1 MSDVSIDS
9 GVGATSVPDPLAR
22 RLRALAL
29 LGDEGEMVELSPRLP
44 IEVQRTYLEPSG
56 TRSIMRRWLSA
67 KATRDRLSTTELL
80 LGVHHLREHPS
91 AAADA
96 LQSMGCPSFAQELAD
111 CSLEAGR
118 SLSRRG
124 RELYGELA
132 IDLSV
137 NYLLEAERELLFAI
151 SSGLVESHRAEALGK
166 YAVCVAIS
174 SRWHRRPTRILARA
188 CEYHRESIRAGN
200 TASEAYEY
208 LVELLAERFNQSGDT
223 SLLDEALSVAQ
234 AHHLVLAQ
242 AELTLKRG
250 LLRRESSDSHAMRDF
265 QEASE
270 LARQAAVSTGVE
282 YVQRA
287 LVRELALSAMLGRR
301 PLMAREIRLPN
312 GFVLDL
318 DRLSDAQA
326 VILWEIVTSALEPMV
341 QDLARRGK
349 RPNLVAQDV
358 LAAALENAL
367 HRSGYKDDTTAQAL
381 VAVSR
386 LSSGQMFDRH
396 LRWRHAEAL
405 RQRAVTSRGA
415 EDVAE
420 AVTFAGELASE
431 HPRWPLTKMT
441 LARSLQLQDEIDPGE
456 VGRAPRTVST
466 AWHDFTDSILS
477 APEYRR
483 SDLGGRSSVFAIEDA
498 RGDLTTAFVLKPVA
512 TREVGL
518 RESRQLRLLAVA
530 LDARARDDEFG
541 VPESLGVFPV
551 DHDGGHVHL
560 MERHVGRV
568 LSSLPIDDALAYLR
582 PCVELLAIYHRAA
595 GSPAANSGWRSLK
608 RGLKLWVPALLDE
621 KATEEFVEAMR
632 YSLPTDLPLV
642 HKRDAHA
649 GNWVIDSSDRV
660 IAIDLD
666 GATAVPLMH
675 DVAQLIEDSAFL
687 TPDRD
692 GFEERMSLARHYR
705 RELGIDISSPDLR
718 RAYDWFALYRAVWLA
733 TAATT
738 SKAQHAHAR
747 LLTHFIASTTET
759 PGLRP
764 AAELIADQ
772 LKASSAARPDR
783 PPIGGTQRRLSKA
796 LSRILRHQA
805 PNLGLDPDDGGF
817 VPLESVARELRV
829 DVDAVL
835 EIATHPSEP
844 RFQVLDGGIRALYGH
859 SFEVEDLH
867 ELSVDLPEELY
878 HGSSW
883 DSLDS
888 ILADGLTPRTR
899 RQVHLSNSMA
909 EAMEV
914 GRRHGHPVL
923 LSARADGLVG
933 LRAAAHAIWA
943 ADSVGKEGLRV
954 RNAFAELAAVPG
966 WLADPGTA

>member
-1 MSDVSIDS
+1 MSDVSMDS
-9 GVGATSVPDPLAR
+9 GGVAPAVPDPLAR

-29 LGDEGEMVELSPRLP
+29 LGDEGEMVELSPRVP
-44 IEVQRTYLEPSG
+44 VEVQRTYLDPSG
-56 TRSIMRRWLSA
+56 TRSIMRRLVSA
-67 KATRDRLSTTELL
+67 KATRERLSTTELL
-80 LGVHHLREHPS
+80 LSVHHLREHPS

-96 LQSMGCPSFAQELAD
+96 LLSMDCPSFVQELAD

-118 SLSRRG
+118 ALSRQG
-124 RELYGELA
+124 RELYGALA

-151 SSGLVESHRAEALGK
+151 SSGLVDSHRAEALSK

-174 SRWHRRPTRILARA
+174 SRWHRRQARILARA
-188 CEYHRESIRAGN
+188 CNYHRESIRAGN
-200 TASEAYEY
+200 TAPEAYEY

-223 SLLDEALSVAQ
+223 SFLDEALLLAQ
-234 AHHLVLAQ
+234 AHHLALPL

-250 LLRRESSDSHAMRDF
+250 LLRREAGEALAMRDF
-265 QEASE
+265 QDASE
-270 LARQAAVSTGVE
+270 LARQARAGSGVE
-282 YVQRA
+282 YVQQA
-287 LVRELALSAMLGRR
+287 LVTELALSAVLGRT
-301 PLMAREIRLPN
+301 PLMAREIRLPH

-318 DRLSDAQA
+318 DRLSDENAE
-326 VILWEIVTSALEPMV
+326 VLRGIVTGALEPMV
-341 QDLARRGK
+341 EDLAHRGK

-358 LAAALENAL
+358 LAAVLENAL
-367 HRSGYKDDTTAQAL
+367 RRSDYEDDATADAL

-386 LSSGQMFDRH
+386 LSSGRRFDRH

-405 RQRAVTSRGA
+405 RQRAVTSRSVQDA
-415 EDVAE
+415 AE
-420 AVTFAGELASE
+420 AASFAAELAAE

-441 LARSLQLQDEIDPGE
+441 LARSLQLQHEIDSDEAERFSPE
-456 VGRAPRTVST
+456 IST
-466 AWHDFTDSILS
+466 AWHAFTNSILS

-498 RGDLTTAFVLKPVA
+498 RGDLTTAFVLKPVIS
-512 TREVGL
+512 RDVGL
-518 RESRQLRLLAVA
+518 REASQLRLLAA
-530 LDARARDDEFG
+530 ELDACARDDEFG
-541 VPESLGVFPV
+541 VPKSLGVFPV
-551 DHDGGHVHL
+551 DHDGAHLHL
-560 MERHVGRV
+560 MERHIGRV
-568 LSSLPIDDALAYLR
+568 LSSFPTDEAFAYLR

-595 GSPAANSGWRSLK
+595 GSPASNSGWKSLK

-621 KATEEFVEAMR
+621 KATEAFVEMMR
-632 YSLPTDLPLV
+632 DALPTDLPLV

-687 TPDRD
+687 PPDKD
-692 GFEERMSLARHYR
+692 GFDERMSLARHYR
-705 RELGIDISSPDLR
+705 RELGVEIPTPDLR

-733 TAATT
+733 TSATT
-738 SKAQHAHAR
+738 SKALHSHAR
-747 LLTHFIASTTET
+747 LLAHFIASTTET

-764 AAELIADQ
+764 AAEMIADQ

-783 PPIGGTQRRLSKA
+783 PPLGGTERRLSKA
-796 LSRILRHQA
+796 MARILRHQA
-805 PNLGLDPDDGGF
+805 PNLGLNPDDGGF
-817 VPLESVARELRV
+817 VPVEGVAIELGV

-835 EIATHPSEP
+835 EVATHPSEP

-859 SFEVEDLH
+859 SFEVSDLH
-867 ELSVDLPEELY
+867 ELSVDRPEELY
-878 HGSSW
+878 HGTSW
-883 DSLDS
+883 GSLDS
-888 ILADGLTPRTR
+888 ILASGLIPRTR

-923 LSARADGLVG
+923 LSARADGLAG
-933 LRAAAHAIWA
+933 LRAAADAIWA
-943 ADSVGKEGLRV
+943 ADAVARDALRV
-954 RNAFAELAAVPG
+954 RNAFAELASVPD
-966 WLADPGTA
+966 WLANPGTA